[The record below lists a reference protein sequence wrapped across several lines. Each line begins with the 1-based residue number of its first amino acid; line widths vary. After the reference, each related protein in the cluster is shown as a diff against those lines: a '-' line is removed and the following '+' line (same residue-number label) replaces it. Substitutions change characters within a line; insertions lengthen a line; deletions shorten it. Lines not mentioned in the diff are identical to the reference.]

1 MKGSNNFG
9 CYSINSNMKNI
20 SFSILPIKL
29 CQDVILSLT
38 NSSCSDNSRSDRSTG
53 GHIIAPRFI
62 KGGVWTVT

>member
-9 CYSINSNMKNI
+9 CNDSINSNMKNN

-38 NSSCSDNSRSDRSTG
+38 NSSCSDNSCSDRSTG
-53 GHIIAPRFI
+53 
-62 KGGVWTVT
+62 